1 MTAVATATTILTP
14 VTCAQCGV
22 IFGLNSTHEVKL
34 RQSHDGFY
42 CPNGHSLLFGGK
54 TEAER
59 ERDRLAAQLKQT
71 ENVLLSTRQS
81 LEHMGARARTAEKS
95 VSVRKGVI
103 TRMKRRIAAGRC
115 VCCQHEFK
123 DLERHMKKRHPRFDP
138 EKHVAAMEAK

>member
-1 MTAVATATTILTP
+1 MSVSVTTLLSP
-14 VTCAQCGV
+14 CVCASCGV
-22 IFGLNSTHEVKL
+22 TFGLDSEHELKL
-34 RQSHDGFY
+34 RQSHAQFY
-42 CPNGHSLLFGGK
+42 CPNGHFLVFGGK
-54 TEAER
+54 TEAEK
-59 ERDRLAAQLKQT
+59 ERDRLKEQLRLT
-71 ENVLLSTRQS
+71 DNVLLSTRQS
-81 LEHMGARARTAEKS
+81 LEHMGARARSAEKS